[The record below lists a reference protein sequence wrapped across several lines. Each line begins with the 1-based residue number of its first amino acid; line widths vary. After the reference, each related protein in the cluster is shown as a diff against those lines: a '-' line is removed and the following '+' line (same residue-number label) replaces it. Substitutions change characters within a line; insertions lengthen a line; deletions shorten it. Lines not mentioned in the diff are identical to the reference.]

1 MSIENIKPF
10 LDHMIGVNNGIYDEV
25 KTLRYLYLDTIVKQE
40 QANHINPLNR
50 KAQKCFSQTNE
61 DGITL
66 EILRRIGYHNDGTY
80 LEFGPGDGME
90 NNTLILASLGW
101 KGSWVGDQDL
111 AWNYQPCSKLL
122 FQKEWID
129 LNTIELCMKKAKS
142 YLKTQNIDVISLDL
156 DGNDIY
162 FAEAIL
168 KENLNPK
175 LFIVEYNGKFPPP
188 VEFQIDYNSNHNWNG
203 TDYFG
208 ASLSSFAKL
217 FDRYNYRL
225 VCCNS
230 HTGANAFFVN
240 CDYDFAFEDVPR
252 SIYDL
257 YVSPRYHQ
265 YHVGHRQSFEVVE
278 KLFRD

>member
-1 MSIENIKPF
+1 MFEHIAS
-10 LDHMIGVNNGIYDEV
+10 
-25 KTLRYLYLDTIVKQE
+25 LRDLVLDTIVKQD
-40 QANHINPLNR
+40 QTTNINPLNR
-50 KAQKCFSQTNE
+50 RAQKCFSQTNE

-66 EILRRIGYHNDGTY
+66 EILRRINALNNGTY

-90 NNTLILASLGW
+90 NNTLILAALGW
-101 KGSWVGDQDL
+101 RGSWIGGQDL
-111 AWNYQPCSKLL
+111 AWNYKPCNKLL

-129 LNTIELCMKKAKS
+129 LDTISTHITRARNFLG
-142 YLKTQNIDVISLDL
+142 TTTVDVVSLDL

-168 KENLNPK
+168 KENVNPK
-175 LFIVEYNGKFPPP
+175 LFIAEYNGKFPPP
-188 VEFQIDYNSNHNWNG
+188 VEFQMDYNPNHNWHG

-208 ASLSSFAKL
+208 ASLTSFVKL
-217 FDRYNYRL
+217 FEKYNYRL
-225 VCCNS
+225 VGCNS
-230 HTGANAFFVN
+230 HTGANAFYVHN
-240 CDYDFAFEDVPR
+240 DFADKFKDVPTD
-252 SIYDL
+252 ILDL

>member
-1 MSIENIKPF
+1 MTDEIIKPT
-10 LDHMIGVNNGIYDEV
+10 LDYMINVNTGIYEEV
-25 KTLRYLYLDTIVKQE
+25 KNLRHVYLDTVVKQE
-40 QANHINPLNR
+40 QANHINPLNHR
-50 KAQKCFSQTNE
+50 GQKCFSQTNE

-66 EILRRIGYHNDGTY
+66 EILRRIDSQANGTY

-90 NNTLILASLGW
+90 NNTLILAALGW
-101 KGSWVGDQDL
+101 RGSWVGGQDL
-111 AWNYQPCSKLL
+111 AWNYQLNNKML
-122 FQKEWID
+122 FQKEWISLD
-129 LNTIELCMKKAKS
+129 TIALCIARARS
-142 YLKTQNIDVISLDL
+142 YLGQSNIDVVSLDL

-168 KENLNPK
+168 REQLRPK

-188 VEFQIDYNSNHNWNG
+188 VEFQIDYNPNHNWNG

-208 ASLSSFAKL
+208 ASLTSFVKL
-217 FDRYNYRL
+217 FDQYGYRL

-230 HTGANAFFVN
+230 HTGANAFFIN
-240 CDYDFAFEDVPR
+240 RGYDHAFQDVPHD
-252 SIYDL
+252 INNI
-257 YVSPRYHQ
+257 YVSPRYHS